1 MNDAAMNPPGG
12 DAVPPRTPT
21 GALEDLSLMGS
32 GGRHD
37 RMGFKLVLG
46 LLWRCVH
53 LLRPVRKHLGAL
65 LGGFSLLSL
74 ALFPVV
80 VIGGDVFWT
89 RALLGDPLTAE
100 EAWLLG
106 WDPAQTVAVA
116 KLSESVRREL
126 VEQVLW
132 IAVVLTIALT
142 PVFLGLLYYGMWI
155 LQRVN
160 QLLRVQLM
168 ERLQSLSLRFHAEN
182 KVGDALYRIYQ
193 DSAMV
198 TQLIEVLFITP
209 LLSFGRFFFSLAVVS
224 AYDPQLA
231 GLLLLIWPPA
241 LLIGAFVSKR
251 LRVRFRDSREANS
264 RLTSRI
270 QETLTGIRV
279 IKAYGIETAEQERF
293 EWSSREAFRT
303 AFRARSWLASFHVV
317 IFWVLGTATLTAIA
331 IATLQTRDAVPL
343 AVAAAGFTAWN
354 LGLYN
359 VFKGQ
364 LGNGTEALRDLF
376 GTWGRV
382 QDIAIGL
389 DRAFEVLD
397 LEPEVQDADDAIL
410 LPPFK
415 DRVTFRDVHF
425 QYQEGHPVLAG
436 VDLEAEIGSI
446 TAIVGTT
453 GSGKSTL
460 LSLLLRLFDPDRGAI
475 EIDGRDLRGIQL
487 ESLRASV
494 SIALQENLLFG
505 ETVLENIRFAVPGAS
520 REAVEAAAHVACADE
535 FIRGLS
541 EGYDT
546 LLGERGTKLST
557 GQRQR
562 LSIAR
567 AILKDTPI
575 LILDEP
581 SASLDAQ
588 TELQLMEN
596 LTAWGRGRAIFL
608 ITHRLST
615 IRRSDS
621 IAVLADGRILEHGSH
636 DELIAR
642 EGGRYRALADAHGAL
657 SAATAS

>member
-1 MNDAAMNPPGG
+1 
-12 DAVPPRTPT
+12 
-21 GALEDLSLMGS
+21 
-32 GGRHD
+32 
-37 RMGFKLVLG
+37 
-46 LLWRCVH
+46 
-53 LLRPVRKHLGAL
+53 
-65 LGGFSLLSL
+65 
-74 ALFPVV
+74 
-80 VIGGDVFWT
+80 
-89 RALLGDPLTAE
+89 
-100 EAWLLG
+100 
-106 WDPAQTVAVA
+106 
-116 KLSESVRREL
+116 
-126 VEQVLW
+126 
-132 IAVVLTIALT
+132 VVLTIALT

-168 ERLQSLSLRFHAEN
+168 DRLQSLSLRFHAEN

-505 ETVLENIRFAVPGAS
+505 ETVLENIRFAVPGAP
-520 REAVEAAAHVACADE
+520 REAVEAAARVACADE

-615 IRRSDS
+615 IRCSDS